1 MEGPRSR
8 ATILQGYRS
17 VIMAVPKEIKGRY
30 EVQEILGQGG
40 MGVVYQAFDK
50 VVKRKVALKTIRD
63 APSRAAL
70 DLFQKECDILAQISH
85 PNIIEI
91 FDIGEFEEDGAAK
104 PYFVMPLL
112 PGKTLETLIRT
123 SKGRLTVQRGI
134 EIICQTCRGLQA
146 AHDRGL
152 VHRDLKP
159 SNIFVMDDDSVKVI
173 DFGIAHMVETHSTMG
188 HKGTLLYMA
197 PEQVEMKPVSTLTD
211 IFALGVVCFETLSLR
226 HPFEGGN
233 AEDVASAIRK
243 HIPPAISELN
253 PSVNGMISRVTHK
266 AMAKQ
271 PWYRFSSA
279 RDMAEALQKA
289 VRNEPI
295 EIFDS
300 ARIQPRVERAT
311 KAFEQ
316 GDHQFASEI
325 LSELEAEGHVDPS
338 ITALRRQI
346 GRFQREKMIAQLL
359 ESARTRAEEEEY
371 PLAFQKLQELLSL
384 DPSNGAALALKS
396 SIEKK
401 RSERKVEDWLRL
413 ARQHMEQ
420 SAFDLARQ
428 ALKNVLEINRAD
440 SRALHLTSE
449 IDQREQEF
457 LRARQEKEQLYNK
470 AVNAWQN
477 GEVSAALSKLERL
490 VEIDQRLPDPG
501 ASERSAAF
509 HSFYNQVR
517 SEHDVMKS
525 CYEQARKHLV
535 DRNFSSALELCSEQ
549 LSRHPGQA
557 LFQAL
562 KLEIEERQ
570 RQELSSCIA
579 ETDRQIE
586 AEPDLD
592 KRVDILSGALK
603 LHPGEPHF
611 ERALRMMR
619 DKRELVNSIVGKA
632 QSQEERQQF
641 AEALGQWEI
650 LKTIYS
656 QYPGLDFEVE
666 RVRRRHDQ
674 QVRAEA
680 KMKWVEQI
688 DWQLSVNEFDRAR
701 NLLLKASVE
710 FPNDAELAE
719 LEKLANQGIAS
730 VAQAH
735 RLLAESQGMVS
746 EGRVEEAASVLRQ
759 ARKLDTQNEAIRA
772 ALISALVEQARSQLE
787 HSWQAADDL
796 AQQALE
802 LDLTDPQ
809 VRSLKSLILDRRRE
823 EYVNECVAQ
832 ARRYQADG
840 AIEAALQQ
848 VRKGLDEFPQET
860 RLSQL
865 YNTLSK
871 AGSRSRSQ
879 SDDAAETMRMAPA
892 KPFEAL
898 QRAACAQSETVELPA
913 SSPAAGAA
921 IAEETPSSYAET
933 AATALPGPAHAAS
946 GPAPPAGVPPAV
958 PTAIAGQRPDVPR
971 PASHP
976 AASKKMPFLL
986 LGAAVVVAAIVGGV
1000 SLFRPKPKP
1009 AAAPAAVAPSAPPVA
1024 AVAEVPPTTLR
1035 IAADL
1040 DSGKLTF
1047 DGGPP
1052 RDLQDGQIS
1061 LENVLPGKHVLKI
1074 NGGREDAA
1082 IEFEAADGAAPAVT
1096 SLTAKEAIVVA
1107 VTNKGNAAKVQTS
1120 SGASKVSL
1128 DGQPVGETS
1137 ATGLNLNGLAAGN
1150 HQLAIGDG
1158 KDLRSI
1164 VVGIGPA
1171 PTLSLFLKSDRN
1183 IGTLVVV
1190 TGEDGVRVFL
1200 GGKEYRRQTQRGQLR
1215 IPNLEV
1221 KGYSVRIAK
1230 EGFLEAPEQQA
1241 SIRKGEEAKLEFKL
1255 QPVPKVASLSIQGAT
1270 PGSTVY
1276 LDQNSIGQVQD
1287 DGSFTAS
1294 SVPPGDHSIEF
1305 RKDTYRP
1312 KKLDRHFEPGA
1323 TIQLA
1328 AGDAGLQKALSTLTL
1343 RVTPANAQ
1351 ITINRAGE
1359 APKPVTESTVSVP
1372 DGSYTL
1378 TARAANYVER
1388 SVTVTVAGGETI
1400 AVDLLLSKMDAKILG
1415 MSDWDEP
1422 AGWTE
1427 EHGWFVRKGGD
1438 FIGFKPSQLAGT
1450 MVFTIDLRKGKRL
1463 QWAAHYTDPSNYL
1476 LFQMDKKVFYRAQV
1490 LDGKETVLEKKPY
1503 PAQKQSTYTIEMDIS
1518 AGTIVHKLYDGSKWA
1533 VIDNWEDAARTF
1545 SKGKFGFMLPGT
1557 DSVAISNFSF
1567 SPK

>member
-1 MEGPRSR
+1 
-8 ATILQGYRS
+8 
-17 VIMAVPKEIKGRY
+17 MAIPNEIKGRY
-30 EVQEILGQGG
+30 EVHEILGQGG

-91 FDIGEFEEDGAAK
+91 FDIGEFEEDGTAK

-112 PGKTLETLIRT
+112 PGRTLEDLIRT
-123 SKGRLTVQRGI
+123 SKGRLTVQRSI

-152 VHRDLKP
+152 IHRDLKP

-188 HKGTLLYMA
+188 QKGTLLYMA
-197 PEQVEMKPVSTLTD
+197 PEQVEMKPVSALTD
-211 IFALGVVCFETLSLR
+211 IFALGVVCFETLSMR

-243 HIPPAISELN
+243 HIPPPVSELN

-279 RDMAEALQKA
+279 REMAEALQKA

-300 ARIQPRVERAT
+300 TRIQPRVERAGR
-311 KAFEQ
+311 AFEQ
-316 GDHQFASEI
+316 GDHQFANEI
-325 LSELEAEGHVDPS
+325 LSELEAEGYVDTS

-346 GRFQREKMIAQLL
+346 DRSQRERLIAQLL

-384 DPSNGAALALKS
+384 DPSNGAALSLKS
-396 SIEKK
+396 SIEKR

-413 ARQHMEQ
+413 ARQHMDQ

-457 LRARQEKEQLYNK
+457 LRARHEKEQLYNK

-501 ASERSAAF
+501 ASERSASF

-517 SEHDVMKS
+517 SEHDAIKS

-535 DRNFSSALELCSEQ
+535 DRNFSGALDLCSEQ
-549 LSRHPGQA
+549 LRRHPGQA

-592 KRVDILSGALK
+592 KRVDILSDALK

-619 DKRELVNSIVGKA
+619 DKRDLVNSIVGKA
-632 QSQEERQQF
+632 QAQEERQQF
-641 AEALGQWEI
+641 ADALGQWEI

-674 QVRAEA
+674 QVRGEA

-701 NLLLKASVE
+701 DLLLKASVE

-719 LEKLANQGIAS
+719 LEKLASQGIAS
-730 VAQAH
+730 VAQAQ
-735 RLLAESQGMVS
+735 RLLAEGQRMVS
-746 EGRVEEAASVLRQ
+746 EGCVEEATGLLRQ
-759 ARKLDTQNEAIRA
+759 ARNLDSHSEVIRA
-772 ALISALVEQARSQLE
+772 ALISALVEQARSELE

-802 LDLTDPQ
+802 LDPTDPQ
-809 VRSLKSLILDRRRE
+809 VRSVKSLILDRRRE

-840 AIEAALQQ
+840 MIEAALGR
-848 VRKGLDEFPQET
+848 VRQGLEEFPLET
-860 RLSQL
+860 RLNQL
-865 YNTLSK
+865 YNTLNR
-871 AGSRSRSQ
+871 AGDRGRSPS
-879 SDDAAETMRMAPA
+879 AEAVETVFMGPTEPVQARIPA
-892 KPFEAL
+892 TG
-898 QRAACAQSETVELPA
+898 AQSEAAPLPA
-913 SSPAAGAA
+913 SSAAAA
-921 IAEETPSSYAET
+921 DTAMAQEASSSHAET
-933 AATALPGPAHAAS
+933 AATRLPEPARPARDA
-946 GPAPPAGVPPAV
+946 APPVELPPPV
-958 PTAIAGQRPDVPR
+958 SDPISPQGPEVLR
-971 PASHP
+971 PASRP
-976 AASKKMPFLL
+976 AASKKIPFLL
-986 LGAAVVVAAIVGGV
+986 LGAAVVVAAIIGSV
-1000 SLFRPKPKP
+1000 SVFHRKPKP
-1009 AAAPAAVAPSAPPVA
+1009 AAPPVTIAPIAPPVVA
-1024 AVAEVPPTTLR
+1024 AAELPPTTLR

-1040 DSGKLTF
+1040 EGGKVTF
-1047 DGGPP
+1047 DDGSAQ
-1052 RDLQDGQIS
+1052 DLQDAQIS
-1061 LENVLPGKHVLKI
+1061 LENISPGKHVLKI
-1074 NGGREDAA
+1074 NGAHEEGT
-1082 IEFEAADGAAPAVT
+1082 IQFEAADGAAPTVT
-1096 SLTAKEAIVVA
+1096 SLTAREAIVVA
-1107 VTNKGNAAKVQTS
+1107 VANKGGAGRVQTS
-1120 SGASKVSL
+1120 TAAAKITL

-1137 ATGLNLNGLAAGN
+1137 ATGLDLNGLAAGN
-1150 HQLAIGDG
+1150 HELAVGDG

-1164 VVGIGPA
+1164 VVGIAAA
-1171 PTLSLFLKSDRN
+1171 PMLSVFLKSDRN
-1183 IGTLVVV
+1183 IGTMVVV

-1200 GGKEYRRQTQRGQLR
+1200 NGKEYRRQTQRGLLR

-1221 KGYSVRIAK
+1221 KGYSVRIVK
-1230 EGFLEAPEQQA
+1230 DGFLEVPEQQA
-1241 SIRKGEEAKLEFKL
+1241 SIRKGAEVKLEFKL
-1255 QPVPKVASLSIQGAT
+1255 QPIPKVASLSIQGAT
-1270 PGSTVY
+1270 AGATVF
-1276 LDQNSIGQVQD
+1276 LDQNSIGEVQD
-1287 DGSFTAS
+1287 DGTFTAS
-1294 SVPPGDHSIEF
+1294 SVPPGDHTIEL

-1312 KKLDRHFEPGA
+1312 RKMDRHFEAGA
-1323 TIQLA
+1323 AIQLGA
-1328 AGDAGLQKALSTLTL
+1328 ADTALEKALSTLVL
-1343 RVTPANAQ
+1343 HVTPPGARV
-1351 ITINRAGE
+1351 TINRSGE
-1359 APKPVTESTVSVP
+1359 TPKPVTESTISVP

-1378 TARAANYVER
+1378 TGRASNYAER
-1388 SVTVTVAGGETI
+1388 SVTISISAGETKS
-1400 AVDLLLSKMDAKILG
+1400 VDLVLPKMDAPKPLG

-1422 AGWTE
+1422 AAWIE
-1427 EHGWFVRKGGD
+1427 ERGWFVHKGGN
-1438 FIGFKPSQLAGT
+1438 FVGFKPPQVVGT
-1450 MVFTIDLRKGKRL
+1450 LVFVIDLRKGKRL
-1463 QWAAHYTDPSNYL
+1463 QWVARYSDPKNYL
-1476 LFQMDKKVFYRAQV
+1476 LFQMDKKVFYRVQV
-1490 LDGKETVLEKKPY
+1490 VDGKETVLEKKPY
-1503 PAQKQSTYTIEMDIS
+1503 PTQKQSTYRIAVDIS
-1518 AGTIVHKLYDGSKWA
+1518 AGAIVNKLYDGSKWM
-1533 VIDNWEDAARTF
+1533 VLDNWEESGRSF
-1545 SKGKFGFMLPGT
+1545 SRGKFGFMLPGS
-1557 DSVAISNFSF
+1557 DSVAISDFSF